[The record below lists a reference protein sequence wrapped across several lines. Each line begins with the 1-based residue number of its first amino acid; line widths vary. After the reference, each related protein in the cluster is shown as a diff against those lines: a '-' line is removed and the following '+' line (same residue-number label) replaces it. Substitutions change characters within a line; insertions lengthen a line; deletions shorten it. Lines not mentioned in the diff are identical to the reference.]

1 MPLLDHFDFLAP
13 YYDRL
18 IRPPDNDTLIKAAGL
33 PVDGLLL
40 DAGGGTGRIASRLKG
55 LADSIILLDASTPML
70 RQAQSKGNLETLAG
84 ATEKLPFAEASFER
98 LIMVDAYHHLEHQ
111 ADSLQECWRVLK
123 PGGLLVVEEP
133 DIDQFVV
140 KLIALGE
147 KILFMRSHFYSGAH
161 IAEALEQL
169 GAEVT
174 IERLPPNIWITAR
187 KPPAE

>member
-18 IRPPDNDTLIKAAGL
+18 IRPPNDDTLIQSAEL
-33 PVDGLLL
+33 PVEGLLL

-55 LADSIILLDASTPML
+55 LAQRIILLDVSTPML
-70 RQAQSKGNLETLAG
+70 RQAQAKGGFEPLTG
-84 ATEKLPFAEASFER
+84 ATEQMPFAEGSFER
-98 LIMVDAYHHLEHQ
+98 IIMVDAYHHLENQ
-111 ADSLQECWRVLK
+111 AGSLQECWRTLK

-147 KILFMRSHFYSGAH
+147 KILLMRSHFHSGPR
-161 IAEALEQL
+161 IAEVLEGM
-169 GAEVT
+169 GASVH
-174 IERLPPNIWITAR
+174 IERQPPNIWIAAR
-187 KPPAE
+187 KPSAA